1 MVSCENENNGEGE
14 TNMSDLKEN
23 DKRIKCPK
31 CHSPRIETK
40 LNGII
45 KPYIDYVYCLDCG
58 YEWWYHYE

>member
-1 MVSCENENNGEGE
+1 
-14 TNMSDLKEN
+14 MSDLKEN